1 MNIITAIN
9 NEKIFKELKS
19 KKNIKIISKDI
30 QYKEGI
36 LEMLEKNNNIQY
48 ILINENLNGQ
58 IKIEELI
65 NKIKKINSKINIIII
80 LNKKD
85 NIKEE
90 YLLQNKT
97 NFIYKEELLLENILE
112 LLFNKNKI
120 ISIIGSAGNGKTIT
134 TIILSEIL
142 VKYKNKKILIVED
155 NIKNNSILKIY
166 KKENAENNKINNNNV
181 QINNKKTNDDKTIK
195 IKNNLYLFNIKNISN
210 NYKKDKIKIINQ
222 INKIKNNYD
231 YIFIDMQ
238 NLNSI
243 KIYEKIITDNILILN
258 SNILEINKIKNYI
271 INNNLISL
279 KIILNNYNENSIS
292 EKILINIFNNKNKFN
307 NKIKIIEKIENNKN
321 YNLIINNNLN
331 IKYLDKKTKNKYL
344 NIINNV

>member
-9 NEKIFKELKS
+9 NEKIIKELKRE
-19 KKNIKIISKDI
+19 KNIKIISKDI

-142 VKYKNKKILIVED
+142 IKYKNKKILIVED

-344 NIINNV
+344 NIINNI